1 MPWFMFLPLV
11 LYYVGGAAALYVA
24 FRFVRAFE
32 RRGVDRAELEAVRA
46 RLAQLEEAA
55 AQTAAEVQELE
66 EGASL
71 HHAVARRAPRRPA
84 GRLTW
89 RCS

>member
-66 EGASL
+66 EGHRFTTRLLAE
-71 HHAVARRAPRRPA
+71 RPGGPPA
-84 GRLTW
+84 A
-89 RCS
+89 